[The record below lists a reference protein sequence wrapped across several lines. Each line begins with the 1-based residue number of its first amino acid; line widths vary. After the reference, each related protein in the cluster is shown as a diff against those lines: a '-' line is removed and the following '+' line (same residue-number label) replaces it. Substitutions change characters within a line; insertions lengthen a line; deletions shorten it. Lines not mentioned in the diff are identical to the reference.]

1 MIPPPRNLVNGSLDF
16 ERKIV
21 HILDSQSQ
29 LVGNLVGNIL
39 KLKDRTPNSG
49 IDNTTLGTDSLDDR
63 EFDCDPLYRLLK
75 ATGRES
81 QTQDSTTL
89 WDNSPKTSTPT
100 PQNVR
105 SYTRKY
111 WYDKMGHMEKLKN
124 EASNNNFTRYFNL
137 IAGTNQVDK
146 LVDRYGPGISFE
158 VPYILS

>member
-1 MIPPPRNLVNGSLDF
+1 MIVLKANKAFDLPPRSFVNGSLDF
-16 ERKIV
+16 ERKTV
-21 HILDSQSQ
+21 HIMDSQSQ
-29 LVGNLVGNIL
+29 LVWNLVGNIL

-49 IDNTTLGTDSLDDR
+49 IDDTTLGTDALDR
-63 EFDCDPLYRLLK
+63 EFDYDPLYRLLK

-89 WDNSPKTSTPT
+89 WDNAPKTSAPT

-111 WYDKMGHMEKLKN
+111 TYDKMGHMEKLEHDAKY
-124 EASNNNFTRYFNL
+124 NNFTRNFNL

-146 LVDRYGPGISFE
+146 LVDRYGPGI
-158 VPYILS
+158 